1 MLTKQKQAY
10 VFIATG
16 ALWGA
21 VAIDRMFFHVDRSL
35 GWFMVALALASLV
48 IGAMRLNVARQA

>member
-10 VFIATG
+10 ILIVTG

-21 VAIDRMFFHVDRSL
+21 VAIDRMFVHVDRSL
-35 GWFMVALALASLV
+35 GWFTAALAWASLI
-48 IGAMRLNVARQA
+48 IGATRLHAARQA